1 MNRMTTQKSQFTTSK
16 TALVSPSHE
25 QFIPKRMKKVNL
37 FARTLGVLVL
47 ILASSLGVLGQT
59 LIASYGAGT
68 SSLNDATGNYGNLV
82 VGSGATTSANG
93 TCTDN
98 AYDYQNTLKT
108 PSITG
113 LNLSSMQID
122 FKMNLSVMPT
132 QFTGAP
138 YHTIFV
144 INDASRF
151 FGLTITNTGYLR
163 VLFNNSTWTS
173 PSSLPLSVGTDY
185 NIKIQHINGS
195 FKVKV
200 NNSIVLDLSLGSFNP
215 ITGDRTIYFG
225 DNPEA
230 SGVVSACFSDINIIN
245 NPLPFSYPPT
255 ITTFSPTSAEVGQTV
270 TITGTNFSPTA
281 SENIV
286 YFGGIR
292 ADVVSATSTQ
302 LTVIVPV
309 GASNGYITESVSNQ
323 SALSSRS
330 FSVINTQ
337 LSSITSLSNFSSAAT
352 VTCVSGDNGSS
363 DVIVLAADLDRDGK
377 NDIVK
382 VGGGYVWCSRNIV
395 NAAGDPITNSSFAA
409 SQSFQVGGNLK
420 NVIYSDLNSDGL
432 LDIITAGTNGIYYL
446 INNSTVG
453 TISFQNAVQIPGSIT
468 NVRSGDFDRDGRI
481 DLISLSGTNTN
492 IYLNTGTGSN
502 VSFSSAN
509 TIILSA
515 NSTGID
521 VGDLNN
527 DNKLDFVVSG
537 SGNTFVFINS
547 STVNNINFSN
557 TFTLPFSHNYVK
569 VDDFDSD
576 GLKDIILYNNFIK
589 NSYVTGTIG
598 LSDFSQNSISVVNE
612 GDSGYS
618 STDLDGDGYPELF
631 IGTSWDKVRCLINSG
646 TGNASSLFV
655 SYPSL
660 SRGTAVGADFN
671 SDNKIDVLVSMR
683 NFTNTMVVYQNNIPL
698 SMAVAGSPT
707 SLSGFVTCPGQ
718 VSTAQTTSVS
728 GSGLSSN
735 MILTAPAGFEI
746 STTAGSGYAS
756 TLTLTPSGGTVNATT
771 IYVRLTGATAG
782 SYSGNL
788 TIASTG
794 ATTQNVALSG
804 TVNPNPVLSITSPSA
819 VCSPATVDLTAAA
832 VTSGSTNVSTL
843 AYYTDA
849 AASTSLASPSAVT
862 TSGTYYIKATSAAGC
877 TDIQPVT
884 ATVNDPI
891 SAVVLAVNDMP
902 CGSSATG
909 SASITLTGGAAPFT
923 YAWTKNGVAFAAAP
937 AAAPTNLSSGT
948 YIVTVTD
955 ACGSA
960 TSNSVTL
967 TNSPS
972 LNLLSATLGANALCF
987 GGNGSIVG
995 VIQGGTN
1002 PRTLTATNTLN
1013 NTLVYSSSTPSATPA
1028 PGQFQYTLNVPAG
1041 TYTVSASDGLSSCVS
1056 TFNTTISVSQ
1066 PTTITST
1073 VAKTDVCFGGTNG
1086 TITVTASGG
1095 TGALQYSIDGGTTY
1109 QASNSFTGLSANAY
1123 SVVVKDA
1130 NNCTTTPSS
1139 ITINQSGSALAVAVT
1154 SVTNVACN
1162 GASTGAVNITAS
1174 GGYNTAYTYAWTGPS
1189 SFNATTEDLTNR
1201 PAGTYNVTVTDAGG
1215 CTAQATATL
1224 TQPTAVT
1231 ATIASTNVSCN
1242 GGNNGS
1248 AAVTVNG
1255 GVGPY
1260 TYSWS
1265 DANGPI
1271 TIPAVVAEANSPALQ
1286 GWYTMIGQSF
1296 DQMMQTW
1303 GQTQS
1308 AGQTFTS
1315 VGGQLTAI
1323 QTHIWG
1329 VDYAGN
1335 FTFTLYSGAGNTG
1348 SILSQQTVAINA
1360 SGNLTITLPTPI
1372 TLTAGQQY
1380 TFVFSGTQVS
1390 ARLSITSNQYAG
1402 GGSFAQNSNGT
1413 TIVNGTNDTWF
1424 INSYA
1429 AVPATSLSNL
1439 TAGTYNVTVTDA
1451 NGCTFTTSTTITQ
1464 PTALSASATSTNL
1477 TCNLSANGSIT
1488 VAATGGTAPYTY
1500 STDGTTFA
1508 SSANI
1513 TGLAAATYTVTVKD
1527 ANNCQTTI
1535 NGITITEPAVLAA
1548 SISAQTNNTCFGE
1561 SLGSATVSVTGGTSA
1576 YSYSWNSTPV
1586 QTSATAT
1593 TLPAG
1598 SYVVSITDASGCT
1611 TSATATITQPTQVAA
1626 TVAATN
1632 VLCNGGSTGSITVN
1646 GATGGSGSYQYSIDG
1661 GTTWGS
1667 TSTFSNLTA
1676 GTYAVEI
1683 QDGSGCIVDLDGV
1696 SNTTITEPLPLTASA
1711 VKTNVGCFGA
1721 ATGTV
1726 TATAAGGT
1734 TPYTYSLN
1742 GGTYQSSN
1750 IFTALVA
1757 GTYTVTVKDANN
1769 CTVNT
1774 SAVTITQPASALAAG
1789 DDGISPASCSNVSD
1803 GAIPITVTGGTAP
1816 YSYSWTG
1823 PNGFTSSVEDQ
1834 VYNLAAG
1841 SYNVTVTDANS
1852 CSVTLSGL
1860 VITSPPAINI
1870 STTSSN
1876 VTCYQGSDGAINA
1889 TVTGGSPSFAYQWK
1903 KNGVNFATTEDLTGL
1918 STGSY
1923 VLTVT
1928 DGNFCQNNTPAIVII
1943 DNPQIVAT
1951 VAANAA
1957 SICSGT
1963 NAVFTITGTVGNVVT
1978 YNLNGGSNTTATI
1991 AAGGTATVTVTAA
2004 TTAQTINLVSVS
2016 NGACSNAIS
2025 ATAAVTINALP
2036 TANAGADQTVCAG
2049 ASVTLSGAGT
2059 GTYSWNN
2066 SVSNGVAFT
2075 AVNATSTA
2083 ITTTYTLTV
2092 TNANGCTATDQVDV
2106 TVNPIPSIYAG
2117 LDATV
2122 CEGTSITLSG
2132 ESCGITTAANL
2143 NGVTNVADDN
2153 GMPQVG
2159 QSFTA
2164 ITGGTLSA
2172 IKLTLWPTGAPQ
2184 LILRDYNGNVLSS
2197 AFGGAILATSNVAT
2211 NMPSFANW
2219 QDLSTFE
2226 FTNGPTLVAGQQYTF
2241 EIINHSG
2248 TYTGLNDTYAGG
2260 QSFHTLNQGF
2270 AGDMNFAVEICQPN
2284 NSVAY
2289 SWDNGVINNVAFTA
2303 VNGTSASVSTTYT
2316 LSVTASGCT
2325 NTDQINVTVNPTP
2338 TVNNFTAQTVCA
2350 GSTNAAVV
2358 PTGAV
2363 TGTNYAW
2370 TNTNTSI
2377 GLAASGTGTIPSFT
2391 AVNAG
2396 ATAQTATVTVT
2407 PSYGGNMG
2415 TVFGEANENGTVTLN
2430 APAGTYFTGVQ
2441 FASWGTPTGTLGNY
2455 SIGSCHAANSS
2466 NVVAGLAVG
2475 QTTVTIP
2482 ANNATFGN
2490 PCGGVGKSLA
2500 VVLTY
2505 GTFGSSCSGTA
2516 KTYTITVNP
2525 TPVVS
2530 NKTATIC
2537 SGSAFTAT
2545 TGGSDVV
2552 PAGTQYTW
2560 TVAANANVTG
2570 ASNQT
2575 IATSTISQILTNT
2588 TNTVQTVVYTVTPIS
2603 GTCSGAT
2610 FTVTVT
2616 VNPTPALTSTLTP
2629 SALCAPNFFS
2639 YTAVSP
2645 TVAASGSTVLSWVR
2659 QANVGIHEAPTSGI
2673 GNINGDLLTNIT
2685 NTPVTVTYVYT
2696 ATSNGCSAN
2705 YSVNVVANPMPYQG
2719 FAYNQGAWS
2728 GIGHWAG
2735 GPFSNTQISAQ
2746 TFVHNINKP
2755 VNSVSVVLNS
2765 IGAVGTF
2772 PITATIR
2779 TVDVNGIPTS
2789 TILGTSTIT
2798 ASFTGGMVNY
2808 TFPFASPISLGVGTQ
2823 YAVVFSMSGG
2833 AFPVDGPPSAY
2844 DSYPYGYIYLSN
2856 DNGSSWYQVAND
2868 RDMLFSMTYVETIC
2882 SNNTFTYNFTSPTV
2896 GATATWSRP
2905 AVIGIS
2911 QPAATGTG
2919 SISEVLTNST
2929 NNVITV
2935 PYTYAITANGCTRNE
2950 TVYVRVNP
2958 APALSSTLTPAAI
2971 CSNSTFTYVPS
2982 STTQLTSGSYGFTW
2996 SRAAVAGIS
3005 QVASSGSGSINE
3017 VLTNTTFLP
3026 VTVTYVYTISA
3037 NGCSATNNVTV
3048 VVNPSP
3054 VIAAKTNNACSG
3066 VAITLAPANGSGDV
3080 VPTGT
3085 TYTWTVV
3092 DNPNVIGETNANTAQ
3107 TSIVQTLVNN
3117 YTSAQQVVYTVTP
3130 TFNGCAGTPF
3140 TYTVTVSTPVAVAAL
3155 TGATNVCLGSTTQLA
3170 SATAG
3175 GVWTSSNTAV
3185 ATISATGVVTGLTT
3199 GTTTISYTVTNSV
3212 GCTGVVTANVNVNA
3226 LPVATIT
3233 PSGSTTICQGS
3244 SVTLTASAGS
3254 LYLWSNGLQT
3264 SSITVSTAGNYSVQ
3278 VTNAAGCVTTS
3289 AVTAVVVNPLPT
3301 ATITAN
3307 GPTTFCQG
3315 GTVTLTA
3322 SAGSSY
3328 LWSNGATTSSITVNA
3343 SGCYSVTV
3351 TNANGCSATSA
3362 CTQVTV
3368 NALPVASIS
3377 SLNGTSFCQGG
3388 SVTLVSTPGSTYAW
3402 SNNLTT
3408 QSINVTASAN
3418 LTVTVTNAAGCSSTS
3433 APFAVTMNPLPTA
3446 TITAGGPLTFCQGG
3460 SVVLTAGGGTSF
3472 AWTNSTS
3479 TASSITVSTSG
3490 VYTVTATNANG
3501 CSATSAPVTVTVN
3514 ALPVVA
3520 AIAGSND
3527 VCVGS
3532 TTILTNATSGGVW
3545 SSSNA
3550 SAATVSASGVVTGVA
3565 AGVATINYTVT
3576 NTSGCVTTSSLVI
3589 NVNAVPVNIPI
3600 GGPNTVCVG
3609 STITNFANP
3618 GGVWS
3623 SSNVSIATV
3632 AQNGIITGVAA
3643 GTATISY
3650 TITNAAGCSS
3660 TVTKVVTVNALPTVA
3675 VAANGPLTFCQGGS
3689 VTLTASGGTSYA
3701 WSNSTATTPSITV
3714 TTSGSYTVTATNA
3727 NGCFATSAPVVVNVL
3742 ALPNAAIASTGS
3754 NICLGNTTTL
3764 TASGGVSYS
3773 WSNGAPTASI
3783 TVNNSNTY
3791 TVTVTGANGCTA
3803 TASNV
3808 VTVNANPAVVV
3819 TANAPLTFC
3828 QGGSVTLS
3836 ATGAASYVWSNGTL
3850 GSTNVITQSGT
3861 YYAQGTNAAGCTSNS
3876 AVITVTVLPTPVVAA
3891 LTGANTVCEAST
3903 ITLSSATPGGVW
3915 STSNSFVA
3923 TVNNAGVITGM
3934 NAGTAVITYT
3944 LSNGACN
3951 ASVSASV
3958 TVLNSPATPVITA
3971 GGPTTVCPNETVQLF
3986 SSNAPNYQWNSG
3998 PQTNNILVTQSGSY
4012 TVTVVGS
4019 NGCAVTS
4026 LPMTVTIGDDIDPI
4040 IVAPINVNVNPNLGC
4055 TAVGVALGTPIV
4067 SDNCTVASVTNN
4079 APALF
4084 PIGTTTVT
4092 WTVTDASGN
4101 SATATQLVNVVDQV
4115 APEAT
4120 APAHVTVNTNNFCD
4134 ATGVNLGTPEATDNC
4149 TIASITN
4156 DAPAS
4161 FPIGTTV
4168 VTWTITDATGNFT
4181 TVTQN
4186 VTVVDTEAPV
4196 IVLQSAAVQL
4206 DANGVGV
4213 LTFEAIDNGS
4223 SDNCGIAAVSI
4234 DQTTF
4239 DCGQV
4244 GFNTVTV
4251 TITDNSGNQTSA
4263 EVVINVIASDACGGT
4278 DVAGPNVPDAF
4289 TPNGNS
4295 INDTWVIPGL
4305 EGYNTKQMAVY
4316 SRYGT
4321 LVYYSSAYANDWDGT
4336 LMGNGVAVPDGTYY
4350 YTLTLDGG
4358 KQLSGYVY
4366 INRVKQ

>member
-25 QFIPKRMKKVNL
+25 QFIPERMKKVNL

-47 ILASSLGVLGQT
+47 ILASSLGVFGQT
-59 LIASYGAGT
+59 ITSFTPISGA
-68 SSLNDATGNYGNLV
+68 
-82 VGSGATTSANG
+82 VGS
-93 TCTDN
+93 
-98 AYDYQNTLKT
+98 
-108 PSITG
+108 
-113 LNLSSMQID
+113 
-122 FKMNLSVMPT
+122 
-132 QFTGAP
+132 
-138 YHTIFV
+138 
-144 INDASRF
+144 
-151 FGLTITNTGYLR
+151 
-163 VLFNNSTWTS
+163 
-173 PSSLPLSVGTDY
+173 
-185 NIKIQHINGS
+185 
-195 FKVKV
+195 
-200 NNSIVLDLSLGSFNP
+200 
-215 ITGDRTIYFG
+215 
-225 DNPEA
+225 
-230 SGVVSACFSDINIIN
+230 
-245 NPLPFSYPPT
+245 
-255 ITTFSPTSAEVGQTV
+255 TV
-270 TITGTNFSPTA
+270 TITGTNFSSTA
-281 SENIV
+281 ANNVV
-286 YFGGIR
+286 YFGGVK
-292 ADVVSATSTQ
+292 ANVTSATSTQ
-302 LTVIVPV
+302 LTVTVPDGDSRSRIQVVNVSSNLSCISKGYFTVRNAINLVTTGMLSIVPQTTEMTNNAGISNSQNV
-309 GASNGYITESVSNQ
+309 FITDINADGIKELSSVRSGNTLNVLQNTTSSFAPTKTSITLDQGVSQSTNTFFCDFNNDGKVDLFTHRGGGQGSGWVFMNTSTSGMSFGSGTDLMANGGWGFNGYDGGFGDLNKDGKVDIIGAYWVDDISTFAINTSTNGSWSSTYQGDGQATYSGSGYIGLVPGQPLGVTVSNFATADFNGDGFEDYIV
-323 SALSSRS
+323 SSSSNTWVVLNSNTTIGSTTIGLSP
-330 FSVINTQ
+330 
-337 LSSITSLSNFSSAAT
+337 TSLSMASNLASVGDFDND
-352 VTCVSGDNGSS
+352 GDN
-363 DVIVLAADLDRDGK
+363 DFIIA
-377 NDIVK
+377 
-382 VGGGYVWCSRNIV
+382 
-395 NAAGDPITNSSFAA
+395 
-409 SQSFQVGGNLK
+409 QSGGNIQLFTNNGSGAFTNTDLGISTNGFK
-420 NVIYSDLNSDGL
+420 LSDFDGDGL
-432 LDIITAGTNGIYYL
+432 LDIINFASGSYSFIKNITT
-446 INNSTVG
+446 SS
-453 TISFQNAVQIPGSIT
+453 ISFDTQNAVVLVTDASATGEF
-468 NVRSGDFDRDGRI
+468 VVFDF
-481 DLISLSGTNTN
+481 
-492 IYLNTGTGSN
+492 
-502 VSFSSAN
+502 
-509 TIILSA
+509 
-515 NSTGID
+515 
-521 VGDLNN
+521 NN
-527 DNKLDFVVSG
+527 DGEFDIASI
-537 SGNTFVFINS
+537 INQGYRFFAKS
-547 STVNNINFSN
+547 LTSVAATPTTLSNFS
-557 TFTLPFSHNYVK
+557 T
-569 VDDFDSD
+569 
-576 GLKDIILYNNFIK
+576 
-589 NSYVTGTIG
+589 
-598 LSDFSQNSISVVNE
+598 
-612 GDSGYS
+612 
-618 STDLDGDGYPELF
+618 
-631 IGTSWDKVRCLINSG
+631 C
-646 TGNASSLFV
+646 
-655 SYPSL
+655 
-660 SRGTAVGADFN
+660 
-671 SDNKIDVLVSMR
+671 
-683 NFTNTMVVYQNNIPL
+683 
-698 SMAVAGSPT
+698 AGIESAT
-707 SLSGFVTCPGQ
+707 
-718 VSTAQTTSVS
+718 QTTSVD
-728 GSGLSSN
+728 GSGLTGP
-735 MILTAPAGFEI
+735 LVVTAP
-746 STTAGSGYAS
+746 SGYEVSTNATTGFAS
-756 TLTLTPSGGTVNATT
+756 SVSLTPTSGTVAATT
-771 IYVRLTGATAG
+771 IYVRLAAATAAG
-782 SYSGNL
+782 TYNANL
-788 TIASTG
+788 TVASTG
-794 ATTQNVALSG
+794 ATTVNVALTG
-804 TVNPNPVLSITSPSA
+804 VVNANPVLTITNPAASCSPS
-819 VCSPATVDLTAAA
+819 TVDLTSAA
-832 VTSGSTNVSTL
+832 VTSGSTGTFTL
-843 AYYTDA
+843 SYWTNAGAT
-849 AASTSLASPSAVT
+849 TTLASPSSAAA
-862 TSGTYYIKATSAAGC
+862 GTYYIKATTSAGC
-877 TDIQPVT
+877 TDIEPVT
-884 ATVNDPI
+884 AVVNTPI
-891 SAVVLAVNDMP
+891 SSVSIAVIDQP
-902 CGSSATG
+902 CGNTATG
-909 SASITLTGGAAPFT
+909 SATVTLTGGVAPFT
-923 YAWTKNGVAFAAAP
+923 YAWTRNGTSFTATP
-937 AAAPTNLSSGT
+937 ANAPTNLTAANAPG
-948 YIVTVTD
+948 YVLTVSD
-955 ACGSA
+955 ACGSS
-960 TSNSVTL
+960 TSNTITL
-967 TNSPS
+967 TNAPS
-972 LNLLSATLGANALCF
+972 LTLNSAVLGSNALCN
-987 GGNGSIVG
+987 GGNGTLVG

-1248 AAVTVNG
+1248 AVVTVNG

-1626 TVAATN
+1626 TVTSTN
-1632 VLCNGGSTGSITVN
+1632 VLCNGGSTGSITVT
-1646 GATGGSGSYQYSIDG
+1646 GASGGIAPYQYSING
-1661 GTTWGS
+1661 GTSWQS
-1667 TSTFSNLTA
+1667 SNTFSGLTA
-1676 GTYAVEI
+1676 GTYNVQIKDNGGVQGTPPTPAVI
-1683 QDGSGCIVDLDGV
+1683 PTTVTNDIWGRLVTYSNVNLNGQGNTLNIAPGGTVNISYGYSVSLSGSVYCPGCVVQSYIGIGGTTSTVQCINPISNGTNGTFNGSFTAPSTPGIYYLTQSGTLDYVCQPQNFANNSSTAIAAIIITANSGCIVDLDGV

-2025 ATAAVTINALP
+2025 GTAAVTINALP

-2075 AVNATSTA
+2075 AVNATTTA

-2117 LDATV
+2117 QDATV

-2396 ATAQTATVTVT
+2396 TTAQTATVTVT

-2505 GTFGSSCSGTA
+2505 GTFGSTCSGTA

-2575 IATSTISQILTNT
+2575 TATSTISQTLTNT

-2645 TVAASGSTVLSWVR
+2645 TVAATGSTVLSWVR
-2659 QANVGIHEAPTSGI
+2659 QANVGIHEAPTSGT

-2685 NTPVTVTYVYT
+2685 NNPVTVIYDYT
-2696 ATSNGCSAN
+2696 VTSNGCSAN

-3289 AVTAVVVNPLPT
+3289 AVTAVVVNPLPI

-3998 PQTNNILVTQSGSY
+3998 PQTNNILVTESGSY

-4196 IVLQSAAVQL
+4196 VVLQSAAVQL
-4206 DANGVGV
+4206 DANGVGI